1 VSGKTRRDLVIG
13 FGSQLAFKGL
23 GFVTLALMARNLSQ
37 ADYGKLMFAL
47 TLCSLTVLAT
57 DLGASTD
64 LVRRVAA
71 DPAGARRRLGR
82 VLSARGPLV
91 AAYLVLICAWA
102 ALTKPDA
109 LAVVAAIAVYSVLK
123 DIYRS
128 YASLFLGLHRVE
140 YSVAAYGTK
149 LVFLVVA
156 VAVGAAVDGGLA
168 WMTGAHV
175 ASGVVLLVTAALI
188 ARAQV
193 GPVRLRPPGRIM
205 RRVFAQSI
213 WLFGASVMG
222 AAHLGAGTLI
232 LGYRAPYEQVAVYE
246 AAARLLEAS
255 QFMVRPLTLIL
266 FPVSALLAS
275 RREWGELRRLM
286 HRMFGGIILVGI
298 AAWGGAAL
306 IATPL
311 IRIVYTG
318 TYDESAAILRILYLS
333 VPGLYAATVAT
344 FVASSMNRE
353 RTAVLIV
360 GSGVVVNVFINLLVV
375 PRVGATG
382 AAWAAVVS
390 QTLTALALMTFTYR
404 GVAAAPPQSPARA
417 APMLPELELG
427 GD

>member
-1 VSGKTRRDLVIG
+1 VSGKTRRDLLIG

-23 GFVTLALMARNLSQ
+23 GFVTLAVMARNLSQ

-47 TLCSLTVLAT
+47 TLCGVTVLAT

-82 VLSARGPLV
+82 VLSARGPLI

-123 DIYRS
+123 DLYRS
-128 YASLFLGLHRVE
+128 YASLFLGLHHVE
-140 YSVAAYGTK
+140 YSVAAYGIK
-149 LVFLVVA
+149 LLFLVIA
-156 VAVGAAVDGGLA
+156 VTVGAAVDGGLA

-175 ASGVVLLVTAALI
+175 ASGVILLVVAALI
-188 ARAQV
+188 ARTRV
-193 GPVRLRPPGRIM
+193 GPVRLRPPGRLM

-213 WLFGASVMG
+213 WLFGASIMG
-222 AAHLGAGTLI
+222 SAHLGAGTLI
-232 LGYRAPYEQVAVYE
+232 LGYRAPYQQVAVYE

-266 FPVSALLAS
+266 FPVSAVLAS
-275 RREWGELRRLM
+275 RRDWSELRRLM

-298 AAWGGAAL
+298 AAWGVVSA
-306 IATPL
+306 IASPL
-311 IRIVYTG
+311 IRVVYTG
-318 TYDESAAILRILYLS
+318 SYDESAAILRILYLS
-333 VPGLYAATVAT
+333 VPGLYAATVAV
-344 FVASSMNRE
+344 FVASSLNRE
-353 RTAVLIV
+353 RAAVMIV
-360 GSGVVVNVFINLLVV
+360 GSGVALNVGINLMVV
-375 PRVGATG
+375 PRIGATG
-382 AAWAAVVS
+382 AAWATVAS
-390 QTLTALALMTFTYR
+390 QTLTALALMAYTYR
-404 GVAAAPPQSPARA
+404 GVAAAPA
-417 APMLPELELG
+417 AVPVHAPPMVPEMELG

>member
-1 VSGKTRRDLVIG
+1 MRFRRLQSLATLLASGIVFALYFLFIGLILAEFGLSLTAYLASASVLGLAIG

-47 TLCSLTVLAT
+47 TLCGVTVLAT

-91 AAYLVLICAWA
+91 AAYLALICAWA

-123 DIYRS
+123 DLYRS

-193 GPVRLRPPGRIM
+193 GPVRLRPPGSGHSTFVEVSPSTTRT
-205 RRVFAQSI
+205 SGSG
-213 WLFGASVMG
+213 GASVSNSNT
-222 AAHLGAGTLI
+222 AN
-232 LGYRAPYEQVAVYE
+232 
-246 AAARLLEAS
+246 
-255 QFMVRPLTLIL
+255 
-266 FPVSALLAS
+266 
-275 RREWGELRRLM
+275 
-286 HRMFGGIILVGI
+286 
-298 AAWGGAAL
+298 
-306 IATPL
+306 
-311 IRIVYTG
+311 
-318 TYDESAAILRILYLS
+318 
-333 VPGLYAATVAT
+333 
-344 FVASSMNRE
+344 SSD
-353 RTAVLIV
+353 
-360 GSGVVVNVFINLLVV
+360 
-375 PRVGATG
+375 
-382 AAWAAVVS
+382 
-390 QTLTALALMTFTYR
+390 
-404 GVAAAPPQSPARA
+404 SPTRS
-417 APMLPELELG
+417 
-427 GD
+427 

>member
-1 VSGKTRRDLVIG
+1 MSGKTRRDLLIG

-47 TLCSLTVLAT
+47 TLCGVTVLAT

-109 LAVVAAIAVYSVLK
+109 LAVVAALAVYSVLK
-123 DIYRS
+123 DLYRS
-128 YASLFLGLHRVE
+128 YASLFLGLHHVE
-140 YSVAAYGTK
+140 YSVAAYGIK
-149 LVFLVVA
+149 LLFLVVA
-156 VAVGAAVDGGLA
+156 VAVGAAVGGGLA

-175 ASGVVLLVTAALI
+175 ASGVILLFVTTLI
-188 ARAQV
+188 ARTRV
-193 GPVRLRPPGRIM
+193 GPVRLRPPGKLM

-213 WLFGASVMG
+213 WLFGASIMG
-222 AAHLGAGTLI
+222 SAHLGAGTLI
-232 LGYRAPYEQVAVYE
+232 LGYRTPYEQVAVYE

-275 RREWGELRRLM
+275 RRDWSELRRLM

-298 AAWGGAAL
+298 AAWGAVSV
-306 IATPL
+306 IASPL
-311 IRIVYTG
+311 IRMVYTG
-318 TYDESAAILRILYLS
+318 SYDESAAILRILYLS
-333 VPGLYAATVAT
+333 VPGLYAATVAM

-353 RTAVLIV
+353 RAAVLIV
-360 GSGVVVNVFINLLVV
+360 GSGVALNVGINLMVV
-375 PRVGATG
+375 PRTGATG
-382 AAWAAVVS
+382 AAWATVAS
-390 QTLTALALMTFTYR
+390 QTLTALALMAYTYR
-404 GVAAAPPQSPARA
+404 GVSAAPAE
-417 APMLPELELG
+417 APMHRPPMMPEMELG